1 MTRDKLIF
9 PSAITQIH
17 HQFSILIP
25 VSPYYTTMGV
35 IDASS
40 IRQSEAQLRPKRPR
54 VESTSPATSAVPSTF
69 ASSSLAVGVTLEAII
84 AQLQRMDA
92 RLDSLTDELCQ
103 VNTHVGCIARQ

>member
-17 HQFSILIP
+17 HQFSIPIP

-40 IRQSEAQLRPKRPR
+40 IRQSEAQLRPKWPR

-69 ASSSLAVGVTLEAII
+69 APSSLTGDVTLEDVM
-84 AQLQRMDA
+84 AQLQCMDA
-92 RLDSLTDELCQ
+92 QLDTLTDELC
-103 VNTHVGCIARQ
+103 